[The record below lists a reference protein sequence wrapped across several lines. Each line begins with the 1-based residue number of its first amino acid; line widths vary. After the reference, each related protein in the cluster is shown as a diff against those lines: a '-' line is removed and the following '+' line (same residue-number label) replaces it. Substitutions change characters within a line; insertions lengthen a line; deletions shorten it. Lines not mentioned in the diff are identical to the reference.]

1 MTVAISALTPETNF
15 GVQAKPC
22 PGSIELEY
30 APDPKRVVAW
40 VEEAYHETARLME
53 QVGWRG

>member
-1 MTVAISALTPETNF
+1 MAAITALTPETVF
-15 GVQAKPC
+15 GVQDKP
-22 PGSIELEY
+22 GAVSIELEY

-53 QVGWRG
+53 QVGLRG